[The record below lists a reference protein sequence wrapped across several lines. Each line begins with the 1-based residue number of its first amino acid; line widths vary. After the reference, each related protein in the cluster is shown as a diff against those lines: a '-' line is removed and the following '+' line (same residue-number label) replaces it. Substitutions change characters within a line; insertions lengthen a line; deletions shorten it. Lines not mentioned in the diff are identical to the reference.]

1 MFHQSHFKTLQSKF
15 DSSLC
20 IFSWKNNK
28 KIGNN
33 KYTALC
39 ANNLFNSLFKED
51 LQTSW
56 PLNLHPW
63 HSCPRLSSYFWAV
76 LYLNWGSI
84 SFKPLFWMNFTILD
98 DYPGDIS
105 SFSLADHSFSYWYS
119 IPSVW
124 LGTQERV
131 SGSTTPN

>member
-20 IFSWKNNK
+20 IFLKKNNK

-33 KYTALC
+33 KYTELC
-39 ANNLFNSLFKED
+39 ANNLFNSLCKED

-56 PLNLHPW
+56 PFRLM
-63 HSCPRLSSYFWAV
+63 SRLSSYFWAV

-98 DYPGDIS
+98 DCPRDIS
-105 SFSLADHSFSYWYS
+105 SFPLADHSFSYWHS